1 MLSTPLNRR
10 VTMASLTTR
19 PHLHTTCLI
28 VYVWTPR
35 SWPGG
40 PPSTHLWRIRWWLQW
55 LSRPADT
62 RRVHGRGRD
71 RDSSLPAVKS
81 SRVETLRAIL
91 RAKGHSREAA
101 NMMSRCLRESSQQV
115 YESHWSRFV
124 AFCRTKRWH
133 VFRVRSHHF
142 STYMM
147 HLFRDG
153 LLPSTIIS
161 HRTSVAS
168 VLRLW
173 VYDPAAD
180 PRIKLLVR
188 AFRLE
193 PPVQRRIMPKWD
205 LHLVLLSLMRPP
217 FTSQSEDDGEFSDDV
232 IPLKWRTLK
241 CVFLL
246 ALASARRRS
255 YLHALSIAPGRCV
268 FARGNT
274 QRQLVVSLL
283 PEPGFLAKNQLPT
296 QAPEWIT
303 VPGIAHLNPTEPER
317 MLCPVQQLKLYI
329 RDSERI
335 GGGGGAANV
344 HSLEPQHQRYHEEP
358 HKPMDHGDCQGSL
371 HSSWSSV
378 WPCDSAWGPSAF
390 SFMGVQLSGSFT
402 WHPVSGFLEVIWG
415 LPELV
420 PARHG
425 LYCWGHVDTGSSGGR
440 TTRSG
445 SRTSSPTSIAYT
457 ICMQPLLRR
466 S

>member
-1 MLSTPLNRR
+1 
-10 VTMASLTTR
+10 
-19 PHLHTTCLI
+19 
-28 VYVWTPR
+28 
-35 SWPGG
+35 
-40 PPSTHLWRIRWWLQW
+40 
-55 LSRPADT
+55 
-62 RRVHGRGRD
+62 
-71 RDSSLPAVKS
+71 
-81 SRVETLRAIL
+81 
-91 RAKGHSREAA
+91 
-101 NMMSRCLRESSQQV
+101 MMSTCLRESSQQV
-115 YESHWSRFV
+115 YESHWPRFV

-153 LLPSTIIS
+153 LLPSTNIS
-161 HRTSVAS
+161 HCTSVAS
-168 VLRLW
+168 VLRHW

-180 PRIKLLVR
+180 PHIKLLVR

-193 PPVQRRIMPKWD
+193 RLVQRRITPKWD

-217 FTSQSEDDGEFSDDV
+217 FTETAESSDDV
-232 IPLKWRTLK
+232 IPLKWPTLK

-317 MLCPVQQLKLYI
+317 MLCPVRQLKLYI

-335 GGGGGAANV
+335 RGGGG
-344 HSLEPQHQRYHEEP
+344 S
-358 HKPMDHGDCQGSL
+358 KC
-371 HSSWSSV
+371 
-378 WPCDSAWGPSAF
+378 
-390 SFMGVQLSGSFT
+390 SFT
-402 WHPVSGFLEVIWG
+402 GTAASEI
-415 LPELV
+415 
-420 PARHG
+420 
-425 LYCWGHVDTGSSGGR
+425 S
-440 TTRSG
+440 
-445 SRTSSPTSIAYT
+445 
-457 ICMQPLLRR
+457 
-466 S
+466 

>member
-1 MLSTPLNRR
+1 MVPRADGPSPRR
-10 VTMASLTTR
+10 
-19 PHLHTTCLI
+19 
-28 VYVWTPR
+28 
-35 SWPGG
+35 PGS
-40 PPSTHLWRIRWWLQW
+40 PIRGR
-55 LSRPADT
+55 SRPADT

-71 RDSSLPAVKS
+71 RDSSHPAVKS

-91 RAKGHSREAA
+91 RAKVHSREAA
-101 NMMSRCLRESSQQV
+101 NMMSRCLQESSQQV
-115 YESHWSRFV
+115 YESHWSRFL

-133 VFRVRSHHF
+133 VFLVRSHHF

-168 VLRLW
+168 VLRHW

-180 PRIKLLVR
+180 PHIKLLVR

-193 PPVQRRIMPKWD
+193 RPVQRRIMPKWD

-217 FTSQSEDDGEFSDDV
+217 FTSQSEDDGKSSDDV

-246 ALASARRRS
+246 ALASARQRS
-255 YLHALSIAPGRCV
+255 YLHALSLAPGRCV

-317 MLCPVQQLKLYI
+317 MLCPVRQLKLYI

-335 GGGGGAANV
+335 RGA
-344 HSLEPQHQRYHEEP
+344 
-358 HKPMDHGDCQGSL
+358 GSE
-371 HSSWSSV
+371 
-378 WPCDSAWGPSAF
+378 C
-390 SFMGVQLSGSFT
+390 SFT
-402 WHPVSGFLEVIWG
+402 GTAASEI
-415 LPELV
+415 
-420 PARHG
+420 
-425 LYCWGHVDTGSSGGR
+425 S
-440 TTRSG
+440 
-445 SRTSSPTSIAYT
+445 
-457 ICMQPLLRR
+457 
-466 S
+466 

>member
-1 MLSTPLNRR
+1 MSMPWDYRRGLLCAFPPFKMVPQVLQKIAQSPGVKVVFDRSTATGSIVVPRVDGTLPRR
-10 VTMASLTTR
+10 SDSPVR
-19 PHLHTTCLI
+19 
-28 VYVWTPR
+28 R
-35 SWPGG
+35 G
-40 PPSTHLWRIRWWLQW
+40 
-55 LSRPADT
+55 SRPTDT
-62 RRVHGRGRD
+62 RRLDGRRGD
-71 RDSSLPAVKS
+71 RDSSLSTVKS
-81 SRVETLRAIL
+81 TRVETLRAIL

-168 VLRLW
+168 VLRHW

-180 PRIKLLVR
+180 PHIKLLVR

-193 PPVQRRIMPKWD
+193 RPVQRRIMPKWA
-205 LHLVLLSLMRPP
+205 LHLVLLSLLRPP
-217 FTSQSEDDGEFSDDV
+217 FISQIEVHGKSSDDV

-268 FARGNT
+268 FDRGNT
-274 QRQLVVSLL
+274 QQQLVVSLL
-283 PEPGFLAKNQLPT
+283 PEPGFLAKNQLPM

-303 VPGIAHLNPTEPER
+303 VPWIAHLNPTEPER
-317 MLCPVQQLKLYI
+317 MLCPVRQLKLYI
-329 RDSERI
+329 RDSESPVCRVCCSYTGTAASVI
-335 GGGGGAANV
+335 SWGA
-344 HSLEPQHQRYHEEP
+344 
-358 HKPMDHGDCQGSL
+358 
-371 HSSWSSV
+371 
-378 WPCDSAWGPSAF
+378 
-390 SFMGVQLSGSFT
+390 T
-402 WHPVSGFLEVIWG
+402 
-415 LPELV
+415 
-420 PARHG
+420 
-425 LYCWGHVDTGSSGGR
+425 
-440 TTRSG
+440 
-445 SRTSSPTSIAYT
+445 
-457 ICMQPLLRR
+457 
-466 S
+466 